1 MSNTNGGEAS
11 GVITGPHSGGPSHL
25 RYPPS
30 SPRPSRGRISPL
42 RNTEQHR
49 CAHKQVDRSWWSTK
63 SLVHGLYAKYRA
75 SQLDARCNSI
85 MMEINAAL
93 CCVRFWIT
101 YGEVLYARWRWG
113 LFVLSTIFFGRFW
126 EEIYMLLEWK
136 RYIRDMLRFNYDEN
150 KYGCWLWTGISRWF
164 FEMVFW
170 NMCVC
175 VMLRNEFNNSL
186 DQKWEWV
193 EFWNW
198 FSFRR

>member
-150 KYGCWLWTGISRWF
+150 KCGCWH
-164 FEMVFW
+164 FEEI
-170 NMCVC
+170 CVC
-175 VMLRNEFNNSL
+175 VCDVS
-186 DQKWEWV
+186 
-193 EFWNW
+193 
-198 FSFRR
+198 